1 VSTDD
6 VDLSTV
12 AEDEETA
19 RAQIDKMEEEG
30 PPEDLA
36 DCPTGKAMSLSF
48 GGVEDEEGPARQM
61 GPSSLR
67 HHADGSVEV
76 QGEKV
81 DNPEDYKA
89 EQSVGDEAENLGLD
103 KGAKREATKARTPRA
118 REAPRASRI
127 RRPRAPATRVRRVAT
142 RRATAQ
148 RATSPRASK
157 RRARRPIRVER

>member
-1 VSTDD
+1 MSTDD

-89 EQSVGDEAENLGLD
+89 EQSMGDEAENLGLD

-118 REAPRASRI
+118 SRI
-127 RRPRAPATRVRRVAT
+127 RRPSSGDASAEGGDSESDGSEGDESESQQAESE
-142 RRATAQ
+142 TAD
-148 RATSPRASK
+148 TS
-157 RRARRPIRVER
+157 